1 MKNVLEF
8 IENSAKNF
16 PDKVAFS
23 DESNS
28 ITYIELLKMSKT
40 IGTALVKKNNTK
52 NKPIAVFLDK
62 TVFALTAFFGTV
74 YSGNFYTVIDSMMPA
89 DRIST
94 IFESLHP
101 VAIITDNEHL
111 KIA

>member
-40 IGTALVKKNNTK
+40 IGTALVKKIIK
-52 NKPIAVFLDK
+52 ISLLRFFLIKPYLLLQLFLELFIVE
-62 TVFALTAFFGTV
+62 TFIQL
-74 YSGNFYTVIDSMMPA
+74 
-89 DRIST
+89 
-94 IFESLHP
+94 
-101 VAIITDNEHL
+101 
-111 KIA
+111 

>member
-40 IGTALVKKNNTK
+40 IGTSLVKKNNTK

-62 TVFALTAFFGTV
+62 TVFALTAFFW
-74 YSGNFYTVIDSMMPA
+74 NC
-89 DRIST
+89 
-94 IFESLHP
+94 L
-101 VAIITDNEHL
+101 
-111 KIA
+111 

>member
-52 NKPIAVFLDK
+52 ISLLQFFLIKPYLLLQLFLELFIVE
-62 TVFALTAFFGTV
+62 TFIQL
-74 YSGNFYTVIDSMMPA
+74 
-89 DRIST
+89 
-94 IFESLHP
+94 
-101 VAIITDNEHL
+101 
-111 KIA
+111 

>member
-62 TVFALTAFFGTV
+62 TCSSTAMQTLKRV
-74 YSGNFYTVIDSMMPA
+74 
-89 DRIST
+89 ST
-94 IFESLHP
+94 S
-101 VAIITDNEHL
+101 NS
-111 KIA
+111 

>member
-40 IGTALVKKNNTK
+40 IGTSLVKKNNTK
-52 NKPIAVFLDK
+52 NNI
-62 TVFALTAFFGTV
+62 
-74 YSGNFYTVIDSMMPA
+74 
-89 DRIST
+89 
-94 IFESLHP
+94 
-101 VAIITDNEHL
+101 
-111 KIA
+111 

>member
-40 IGTALVKKNNTK
+40 IGTALVKKIIQK
-52 NKPIAVFLDK
+52 ISLLQFFLIKPYLLLQLFLELFIVE
-62 TVFALTAFFGTV
+62 TFIQL
-74 YSGNFYTVIDSMMPA
+74 
-89 DRIST
+89 
-94 IFESLHP
+94 
-101 VAIITDNEHL
+101 
-111 KIA
+111 